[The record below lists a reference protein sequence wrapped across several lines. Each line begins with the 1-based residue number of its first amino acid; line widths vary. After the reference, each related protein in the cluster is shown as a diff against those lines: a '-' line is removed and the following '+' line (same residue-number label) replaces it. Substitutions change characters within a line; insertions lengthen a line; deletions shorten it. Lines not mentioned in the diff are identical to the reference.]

1 MMNFEFDLLTQGRK
15 NLLGLLRSFS
25 DEQLNLVPPGF
36 KNNLIW
42 NLGHIIVSQQ
52 IICYKYSGITPVI
65 PSHYLDLFKK
75 GTAPDGSIQHEDIA
89 ILKELAIDTVVKLR
103 EDYQNGIFKEYEGF
117 QSQYGVRLSTIEDAI
132 VFNNTHEGIHLGYIM
147 ALINSMK

>member
-65 PSHYLDLFKK
+65 PSRYIDLFKK

-89 ILKELAIDTVVKLR
+89 ILKELAIDTVVKLI
-103 EDYQNGIFKEYEGF
+103 EDFQNGIFKEYESF

-147 ALINSMK
+147 ALIKSMK

>member
-65 PSHYLDLFKK
+65 PSRYIDLFKK

-103 EDYQNGIFKEYEGF
+103 DDYQNGIFKEYEGF

-147 ALINSMK
+147 ALIKSMK

>member
-65 PSHYLDLFKK
+65 PSRYIDLFKK

-89 ILKELAIDTVVKLR
+89 ILKELAIDTVVKLS
-103 EDYQNGIFKEYEGF
+103 EDFQNGIFKEYEGF

-147 ALINSMK
+147 ALIKSMK

>member
-65 PSHYLDLFKK
+65 PSRYIDLFKK

-89 ILKELAIDTVVKLR
+89 ILKELAIDTVVKLI
-103 EDYQNGIFKEYEGF
+103 EDFQNGIFKEYEGF

-147 ALINSMK
+147 ALIKSMK